1 MRSRALKFA
10 LIAALLAAP
19 SPSAGGPAEG
29 EDELKSVIVKNF
41 LRYST
46 WPESALPAGPI
57 TIGVIGRTSFAQV
70 LHGLLDGKSVNGRLV
85 QTVELKPGSDARQCR
100 LIYVATDKS
109 SEIKQILASVR
120 STRTLAI
127 GETDK
132 FLEYGGTVNLLLLDG
147 HMGFEVSLDALDRTG
162 IEISSKLLRLG
173 QVKRRRLE

>member
-57 TIGVIGRTSFAQV
+57 TIGVIGRPSFAQV
-70 LHGLLDGKSVNGRLV
+70 LHGLLNGKPINGRLV
-85 QTVELKPGSDARQCR
+85 QTVELKPGSDARQCQ
-100 LIYVATDKS
+100 LLYVATDKS

-132 FLEYGGTVNLLLLDG
+132 FLEYGGAVNLLLLDG

-173 QVKRRRLE
+173 QVKRRRSE